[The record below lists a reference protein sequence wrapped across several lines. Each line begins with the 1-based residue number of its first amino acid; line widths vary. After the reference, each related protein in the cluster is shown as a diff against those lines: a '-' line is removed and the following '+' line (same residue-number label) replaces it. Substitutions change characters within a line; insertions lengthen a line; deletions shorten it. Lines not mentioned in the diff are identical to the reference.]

1 MIQISK
7 KKTGAAN
14 TLPDCPGVL
23 FKYTFIDSCE
33 ISAPYTSLPKFYF
46 SVEGKYTR
54 V

>member
-23 FKYTFIDSCE
+23 FKYTFILEVFDFLDTLC
-33 ISAPYTSLPKFYF
+33 
-46 SVEGKYTR
+46 
-54 V
+54 